1 MRHEDRGG
9 MPQTDLFADRRPPRH
24 GQDRAE
30 AVMKSKRTH
39 SSIKLANAAATSV
52 VRNAIDR
59 IRSTTIPLAYL

>member
-1 MRHEDRGG
+1 
-9 MPQTDLFADRRPPRH
+9 
-24 GQDRAE
+24 
-30 AVMKSKRTH
+30 MKSKRTH